1 MQFPLASLLL
11 LGLAPAQALSQV
23 TMVDVIDD
31 VGISNTSFGR
41 GAATVDFDGD
51 GLIDIAVANAGGPNL
66 FWRQRQDHTF
76 ESANAAWGI
85 AVDTW
90 SSWAVVATD
99 LDSDGDTDVFFG
111 SGGFAYSQP
120 NQVLRNDIATTG
132 GLSDVSASAGDANI
146 SSQIFGA
153 TGLDYDLDGD
163 VDVFLSGQLDVN
175 LLLRNDGNL
184 VFTDVADAAGV
195 GAIGAH
201 RHTSSGDYDNDGYP
215 DIGVGHHAAVN
226 RLYHNE
232 QDGTFVNKAVEA
244 GLTIEEHFFGFVFDD
259 FDNDGWLDI
268 MLPNYRSVGYPVGT
282 MIFLNDQDGTF
293 TEDSDGLGSQT
304 AMGHN
309 TGDVDG
315 DGYPDVFIGTGRAG
329 SPFDDVLYR
338 VTPDGAGGVISEDI
352 SLSSGILASG
362 PSRCHGSA
370 FFDYDEDGDMDIYL
384 NNGGPE
390 WISSTLEEDFFWQ
403 NQGNDN
409 RFYAL
414 SLEGVLS
421 NRSAVGAKAVLTTST
436 GREVWRHL
444 TAGKGFGNTDSPVLH
459 FGLLPDETASTV
471 RVVWP
476 SRIQQVDR
484 KIITDTRDHMLE
496 TGLRL
501 IDQDLPGVSETVQV
515 VGPAESLAEMIV
527 SLDTVYIP
535 LPAFNGVLEA
545 FPFLVDPFSLPLGAT
560 GIGEIPVPI
569 AEPEFSGLE
578 LYVQAYIHDAA
589 GTEGML
595 TNLVDIVLE

>member
-1 MQFPLASLLL
+1 MQFLLAPLLL
-11 LGLAPAQALSQV
+11 LCLSPGQVLSQV

-31 VGISNTSFGR
+31 VGISNNSFGR

-51 GLIDIAVANAGGPNL
+51 GLLDIAVANAGGPNL
-66 FWRQRQDHTF
+66 FWRQLPDHTF
-76 ESANAAWGI
+76 ESANTLWGI
-85 AVDTW
+85 ANDTW
-90 SSWAVVATD
+90 SSWAVVTTD

-132 GLSDVSASAGDANI
+132 LLTDVSATAGDANI

-175 LLLRNDGNL
+175 LMLRNDGGL
-184 VFTDVADAAGV
+184 FFTDVADAAGL

-201 RHTSSGDYDNDGYP
+201 RHTSSGDYDNDGHP
-215 DIGVGHHAAVN
+215 DIGVGHHDAVN

-232 QDGTFVNKAVEA
+232 QDGTFVDKAVEA

-268 MLPNYRSVGYPVGT
+268 MLPNYRTVGFPLGT
-282 MIFLNDQDGTF
+282 MIFMNNQDGTF
-293 TEDSDGLGSQT
+293 TEDSDGLESQT

-329 SPFDDVLYR
+329 STFDDVLYR
-338 VTPDGAGGVISEDI
+338 VTPDGTGGIISEDI

-362 PSRCHGSA
+362 PTRCHGTA

-390 WISSTLEEDFFWQ
+390 WIADTLEHDFFWQ

-414 SLEGVLS
+414 SLEGVMS
-421 NRSAVGAKAVLTTST
+421 NRSAVGAKAVLTTSS
-436 GREVWRHL
+436 GREVWRYL

-459 FGLLPDETASTV
+459 FGLLSDETASTV
-471 RVVWP
+471 RVIWP
-476 SRIQQVDR
+476 SRIEQ
-484 KIITDTRDHMLE
+484 TDYAPVTDSSLHVIE
-496 TGLRL
+496 TGLRSV
-501 IDQDLPGVSETVQV
+501 DQALPGISETVQL
-515 VGPAESLAEMIV
+515 VGPSGSLAEV
-527 SLDTVYIP
+527 LLSVDTSSIP
-535 LPAFNGVLEA
+535 LPAYNGVLQA
-545 FPFLVDPFSLPLGAT
+545 FPFLVDPFSFPLGPA
-560 GIGEIPVPI
+560 GLGEIPVPF
-569 AEPEFSGLE
+569 AEPGFQGLE
-578 LYVQAYIHDAA
+578 IHAQAYIH
-589 GTEGML
+589 GEGGHHDML
-595 TNLVDIVLE
+595 TNLLDIVLE